1 MSFIKILKGNNSKLK
16 IDLLQNMYNSN
27 FLCEKGHN
35 LDWIGIKKLSWSE
48 LKCDKCGE
56 NNTSTNPIRWS
67 CEECQLN
74 FCAICY
80 KILADKFCPSK
91 HRLKFSKQSSVDF
104 FSSYTCDYCFEK
116 YNTNI
121 QDVYPVK
128 DLMRSK
134 ELIYHDGY
142 IKIPEDK
149 IYVMNEI
156 LVKLL

>member
-1 MSFIKILKGNNSKLK
+1 MSFLKILKGNNSKLK
-16 IDLLQNMYNSN
+16 IDLVQNMYNSN
-27 FLCEKGHN
+27 FLCDKGHN

-48 LKCDKCGE
+48 LKCAKCGE

-116 YNTNI
+116 YNT
-121 QDVYPVK
+121 K
-128 DLMRSK
+128 DGILYDKDCTRTFCPKCYYDST
-134 ELIYHDGY
+134 D
-142 IKIPEDK
+142 IPEVLED
-149 IYVMNEI
+149 
-156 LVKLL
+156 